1 MTQPNPDGTG
11 GGGGTTAFDATTEA
25 HRDPSGD
32 GSLGIDLDPSWL
44 SLSGIH
50 GGYLTAVAV
59 RAAAGHAS
67 GRSLRTATTTF
78 LRSTRPGP
86 ASLTVSTLRDGRS
99 RSTLQVDVVQDG
111 QATATTRMTF
121 VAGVTGE
128 TWEAPSPPTLAARDD
143 CIPLRPP
150 EAALHFGHAT
160 ALLDPSF
167 QPFSSGPLA
176 RVAGYV
182 RPLEPRPI
190 DEPWL
195 VMILDWFPPSP
206 FTHTAPP
213 VGGPSIDYTVHVHR
227 TAPPLGPDEWLSAE
241 LGCDIS
247 TDGLAL
253 ERGTVR
259 DGDGR
264 VLAESFHTRWTA
276 TG

>member
-1 MTQPNPDGTG
+1 MTI
-11 GGGGTTAFDATTEA
+11 FDATTEA
-25 HRDPSGD
+25 RPPATAD
-32 GSLGIDLDPSWL
+32 GPVEIDLDRSWQ
-44 SLSGIH
+44 SLTGIH
-50 GGYLTAVAV
+50 GGFLTAVAV
-59 RAAAGHAS
+59 RAATGHAS
-67 GRSLRTATTTF
+67 GRALRTATTTF

-86 ASLTVSTLRDGRS
+86 ASLTVSTLREGRS

-111 QATATTRMTF
+111 HATATTRMTF
-121 VAGVTGE
+121 VGAVTGE
-128 TWEAPSPPTLAARDD
+128 TWETPSPPTLAPVEA
-143 CIPLRPP
+143 CVPLRPP

-160 ALLDPSF
+160 AMLDPAYE
-167 QPFSSGPLA
+167 PFSSGPVA

-195 VMILDWFPPSP
+195 AMILDWFPPSP

-213 VGGPSIDYTVHVHR
+213 VGGPSVDYTVHVHR
-227 TAPPLGPDEWLSAE
+227 TAPRLRPGEWLSAE

-247 TDGLAL
+247 SDGLAL